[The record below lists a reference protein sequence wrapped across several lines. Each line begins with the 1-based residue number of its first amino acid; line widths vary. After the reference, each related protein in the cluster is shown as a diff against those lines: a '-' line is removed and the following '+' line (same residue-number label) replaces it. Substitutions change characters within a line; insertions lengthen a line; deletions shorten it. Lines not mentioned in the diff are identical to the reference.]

1 MELSKFES
9 ETPRPSFTV
18 LRGDSEA
25 VEKFYSTTNPSISS
39 VDAIEKELPEF
50 FDGRKKWN
58 GLLSP
63 VMNQGNCGACWSFSS
78 TSSMADRF
86 AIFSG
91 GKIKFVPSPAKP
103 IVCDYHPTV
112 ADLQSQ
118 QKIRQLNEKFSK
130 DGACHGNSL
139 PESFEYLYVYGT
151 TTLSCFPYTFANYT
165 SKEQLPFCIDL
176 LGEKLDHCP
185 SGVPMKIFRVKI
197 PYFVQRKLRRD
208 TTDRDLMA
216 DIYMRGP
223 VSCGYVVYKDFMF
236 PKQFP
241 DSWKEGVYKH
251 IQNPETQEIMGGHAI
266 VLVGW
271 GNSPKGVP
279 YWIVRNSW
287 GADWGDNGY
296 FLMARNCPY
305 SHLESNNMACI
316 PDIPGLNLP
325 EELQEKYLNSPFHKA
340 LRDTFPLHESGFPMS
355 IVDEMSKEQREW
367 LRPLVPKGS
376 LPDIQTFIAARMKNP
391 MELAGAEEPPR
402 ESFRFFET
410 ENNKIPEWVLFLLLL
425 LLFVVVFFLLR
436 TRR

>member
-1 MELSKFES
+1 MELSRFES
-9 ETPRPSFTV
+9 TTPRPSFTI
-18 LRGDSEA
+18 LRGDSET
-25 VEKFYSTTNPSISS
+25 VEEFYRSKNPSISS
-39 VDAIEKELPEF
+39 IDTLEKELPEF

-86 AIFSG
+86 AIFSQ

-139 PESFEYLYVYGT
+139 PESFEYLYAYGT
-151 TTLSCFPYTFANYT
+151 TTLDCFPYTFANYT
-165 SKEQLPFCIDL
+165 NKEQLPFCVDL

-185 SGVPMKIFRVKI
+185 SGVPMKIFRARI
-197 PYFVQRKLRRD
+197 PYFVQRKLRKD

-251 IQNPETQEIMGGHAI
+251 IQNSDTQEILGGHAV

-271 GNSPKGVP
+271 GTSPKGVP
-279 YWIVRNSW
+279 YWIVKNSW
-287 GADWGDNGY
+287 GPEWGDSGY

-305 SHLESNNMACI
+305 AHLETNNMACI
-316 PDIPGLNLP
+316 PDIPGLDLP

-355 IVDEMSKEQREW
+355 IVDTLSPEQKSW
-367 LRPLVPKGS
+367 LKPLMPKGS
-376 LPDIQTFIAARMKNP
+376 LPDIKTFIAGRMKNP
-391 MELAGAEEPPR
+391 MEIAGAEEAPR
-402 ESFRFFET
+402 ENFEFFRHQEKET
-410 ENNKIPEWVLFLLLL
+410 PFWVFLVLLVAAL
-425 LLFVVVFFLLR
+425 VVVVFLFS
-436 TRR
+436 RR